1 MLPDGLERLEFLRTL
16 DLSNNRLKEI
26 PPGLGEMRS
35 ERERG
40 REDSMTEKRKRVG
53 GSDITFCLLLYLFFS
68 DLSKLLLSENKLTT
82 LYHLVS
88 QNLLLLLLLLLL
100 LFKLFYFTCRF
111 GEDC

>member
-40 REDSMTEKRKRVG
+40 REDLMTEKRKRVG

-68 DLSKLLLSENKLTT
+68 DLSKLLLSENKLTA
-82 LYHLVS
+82 LPPCESEFIIIIIIIIIIY
-88 QNLLLLLLLLLL
+88 
-100 LFKLFYFTCRF
+100 LFIYFS

>member
-35 ERERG
+35 EGERERERG
-40 REDSMTEKRKRVG
+40 GREDLMIEKRRRVG
-53 GSDITFCLLLYLFFS
+53 GSDITLCLLLYLFFS

-82 LYHLVS
+82 LPPCES
-88 QNLLLLLLLLLL
+88 EFIINIII
-100 LFKLFYFTCRF
+100 
-111 GEDC
+111 

>member
-35 ERERG
+35 EGERETETERERDGG
-40 REDSMTEKRKRVG
+40 REDLMTEKRRVG

-82 LYHLVS
+82 LPPCES
-88 QNLLLLLLLLLL
+88 E
-100 LFKLFYFTCRF
+100 FIIIIII
-111 GEDC
+111 

>member
-16 DLSNNRLKEI
+16 DLSNNQLKEI

-35 ERERG
+35 EGERETDRERQRER
-40 REDSMTEKRKRVG
+40 REDLMTEKRRRVG

-82 LYHLVS
+82 LPPCES
-88 QNLLLLLLLLLL
+88 EFIINIII
-100 LFKLFYFTCRF
+100 
-111 GEDC
+111 

>member
-35 ERERG
+35 ERGRKGERG
-40 REDSMTEKRKRVG
+40 EDLMTKKEEG

-82 LYHLVS
+82 LPPCES
-88 QNLLLLLLLLLL
+88 E
-100 LFKLFYFTCRF
+100 FIIIIIIIIII
-111 GEDC
+111 